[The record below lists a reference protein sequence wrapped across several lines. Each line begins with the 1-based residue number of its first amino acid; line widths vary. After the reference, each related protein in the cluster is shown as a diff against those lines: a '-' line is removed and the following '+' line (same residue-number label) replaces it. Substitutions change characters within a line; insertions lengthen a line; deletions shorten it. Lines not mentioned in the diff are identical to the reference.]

1 MSEIK
6 KLPVTA
12 KWLKIKG
19 MYERGTNGNKEFGEN
34 FQPGGDLDTMVL
46 DFIEM
51 LGDITYR
58 FGFQCTVEDVKMDLW
73 KERIDS
79 VLTGAGLLRTRPS
92 HISENYFR
100 DNNRIYTFEDEIED
114 FIDDEN
120 INIDLGSEEWDEY
133 VSNIVEKTL

>member
-6 KLPVTA
+6 KMPVTA

-19 MYERGTNGNKEFGEN
+19 MYEKGTNGERDFGEN
-34 FQPGGDLDTMVL
+34 FQPGGDLDTLVL

-58 FGFQCTVEDVKMDLW
+58 FGFQCTVEEVKMDLW

-79 VLTGAGLLRTRPS
+79 VLTGAGLLRTSPK
-92 HISENYFR
+92 HINENYIR
-100 DNNRIYTFEDEIED
+100 DNNRIYAFEENIED
-114 FIDDEN
+114 YIDEEN
-120 INIDLGSEEWDEY
+120 IDIDLGSKEWDEY
-133 VSNIVEKTL
+133 VSNILEKSF